1 MMMLMIIR
9 KISSGHHGCIH
20 FLKQASLFNASFML
34 MLIRA
39 NAICTAWIAWTVPF
53 VLFVFHSTVTI
64 ELFRYVQSAKDFIH
78 HSYKVAIHT
87 HKHCSHHEALFL
99 LPEISP
105 CLSCPRSHE
114 FASVSAMACVSLIW
128 CVQSWIH
135 GFFLIETR
143 ASSTWVLLSI
153 MV

>member
-1 MMMLMIIR
+1 
-9 KISSGHHGCIH
+9 
-20 FLKQASLFNASFML
+20 LKQASLFNASFML

-53 VLFVFHSTVTI
+53 VLLVFHSTVTI
-64 ELFRYVQSAKDFIH
+64 ELFRYVQSAEDFIH

-87 HKHCSHHEALFL
+87 HTNTAVFMRHCSFFPRYPHVSHL
-99 LPEISP
+99 LI
-105 CLSCPRSHE
+105 CPRSHE

-143 ASSTWVLLSI
+143 ASSTWFLSI

>member
-1 MMMLMIIR
+1 VVVLMMMLMIIR

-99 LPEISP
+99 LPEIYP
-105 CLSCPRSHE
+105 CLSSTDM
-114 FASVSAMACVSLIW
+114 SKIT
-128 CVQSWIH
+128 WICI
-135 GFFLIETR
+135 GFSNGMCLFDL
-143 ASSTWVLLSI
+143 VCSI
-153 MV
+153 LNPWLFFNWDKGI